1 MSNAS
6 TYVAAVTAFALSP
19 SLTVK
24 VASSSTVPVSSLAT
38 GASLEPF
45 TVIVMVA
52 VSVDVPSDTV

>member
-38 GASLEPF
+38 GASLEPL
-45 TVIVMVA
+45 TVIVIVA
-52 VSVDVPSDTV
+52 VSVDVPSETV